1 MTEHNALPLVL
12 LAEQFARLPG
22 IGMKTAQRLAYHVMS
37 MTQDEA
43 QEFADAIVKARKTV
57 HRCSICQNLTE
68 NEQCNICSNQRR
80 DSSVICVVESPKDIS
95 AFERTNE
102 YNGTYHVLHG
112 LISPIDGITADKL
125 TVRELIARAGQ
136 SGVSEV
142 ILATSPTAEGDV
154 TAMYIAKMLK
164 ALGVRVTRLAFGL
177 PVGAIL
183 EYADS
188 VTLFKALENRSEM

>member
-1 MTEHNALPLVL
+1 MAEYNAIPLVL
-12 LAEQFARLPG
+12 LAEQFARFPG
-22 IGMKTAQRLAYHVMS
+22 IGMKTAQRLAYFVMT
-37 MTQDEA
+37 MTKEEA
-43 QEFADAIVKARKTV
+43 REFADAIVTARETV
-57 HRCSICQNLTE
+57 HRCSVCQNLTDS
-68 NEQCNICSNQRR
+68 EQCSVCSSHRR
-80 DSSVICVVESPKDIS
+80 DQSIICVVESPKDIA
-95 AFERTNE
+95 AFERTGE

-112 LISPIDGITADKL
+112 LISPIDGVTADKL
-125 TVRELIARAGQ
+125 TIRELIARVNEG
-136 SGVSEV
+136 GISEV

-164 ALGVRVTRLAFGL
+164 TLGAKVTRLAFGL